1 MNKCKKSTGLKL
13 VDEQYFLT
21 NFFSFYLCNN
31 KLQDEKQ
38 GLAATSTIRY
48 NKKLYSRYSKPLYT
62 G

>member
-1 MNKCKKSTGLKL
+1 MNKYKKRTGLKL
-13 VDEQYFLT
+13 VNEQYFLT

-31 KLQDEKQ
+31 KLQDEKED
-38 GLAATSTIRY
+38 LAATNTNRY